1 MYIMEDETM
10 SVEEEKKVGEEVSDE
25 ADKFLLHE
33 MEVEEKET
41 I

>member
-10 SVEEEKKVGEEVSDE
+10 SVEEEKKVGEEVSD
-25 ADKFLLHE
+25 DKLLLHE